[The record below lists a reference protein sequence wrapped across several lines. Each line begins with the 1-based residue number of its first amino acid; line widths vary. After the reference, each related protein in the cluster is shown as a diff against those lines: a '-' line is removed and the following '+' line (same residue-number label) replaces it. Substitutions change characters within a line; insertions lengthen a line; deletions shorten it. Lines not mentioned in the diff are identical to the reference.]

1 MTGNH
6 PAALLRRLNPYCAR
20 ALDAAASLCQTRAH
34 AEITIEHWLL
44 KLLEQGEGDITVI
57 ARRYEWDIDTLWQS
71 LLAHLDTLP
80 RPVRERP
87 QLSEPLA
94 ALIRQAW
101 LIASLE
107 GDDPQIRSQHLL
119 MALTE
124 KPMLPACN
132 NLWVLLSLSRVQLE
146 RLRPLLDAQSDECPA
161 RQPQVTEP
169 LTSAQPGAATT
180 DAPAKTLT
188 GKQDDALLAVLN
200 RFTEDVTEKARS
212 GRIDPA
218 FGRDTEIRQMV
229 DILSR
234 RRKNNPIL
242 VGEPGVGKTALVE
255 GLALRITEGNV
266 PDSLKTVHIR
276 TLDLGLLQAG
286 AGVKGEFEQ
295 RLKNVID
302 AVQKS
307 PEPVLLF
314 IDEAHTIIGAGNQA
328 GGADA
333 ANLLKPALARGELR
347 TIAATTWSEYKQY
360 FERDA
365 ALERRFQ
372 MVKVDEP
379 DDDTACLMLRGL
391 KARYAQH
398 HGVHMLDSAIQ
409 TAVRLSRRYL
419 TGRQLPDKAV
429 DLLDTAGARVRMSL
443 DTLPEPL
450 TQLHARLAALD
461 IEREAIE
468 QDSVFYPETSP
479 ERLAELTDLRDELQ
493 AEAGHLE
500 AQYQQEKAL
509 AQQIM
514 TLRQEGTD
522 SSELQQQ
529 LRTHQGFAPLLALDV
544 DARAVATVVADWT
557 GIPLSSLLRD
567 EQSDLLSMEQSL
579 ENRVVGQSPALCA
592 IAQRLRA
599 AKTGLTPENGPQGV
613 FLLTGPS
620 GTGKTETALTL
631 ADTLFGGEKSL
642 ITINLSEYQEP
653 HTVSQ
658 LKGSPPGYVGYGQGG
673 VLTEAVRK
681 RPYSVVLLDEVEK
694 AHRDVMNLFYQ
705 VFDRGFM
712 RDGEGRVQG
721 MPVQTALRTLHGVI
735 TGFKHLSSSQDE
747 ARYEV
752 RLKPRMALLA
762 RSRQNA
768 IYQNL
773 TVPQIVEK
781 ILRERHQMR
790 GQDFVFNLKSEYP
803 SREQVMQYGEDDLTF
818 VSRLLSEVGIWF
830 RFATDA
836 RLKIEVVEFYDD
848 QSGYERGLTLPLR
861 HPSGLFDGET
871 EAVWGLNTAYS
882 VVEKNVTTR
891 DYNYRTATAEM
902 MTEQHDATGGDNTT
916 YGEAY
921 HYADNFLQK
930 GDKEAAES
938 GAFYARIRHERYL
951 NEQAILKGQST
962 SSLLM
967 PGLEIRVQGDDA
979 PAVFRKG
986 VLITGVTASAA
997 RDRSYELTFTAIP
1010 YSERYGYRPALI
1022 PRPVMAGTLP
1032 ARVTSTVKNDIYAH
1046 IDKDGRYRVN
1056 LDFDRD
1062 TWKPGYESLW
1072 VRQSRPYAG
1081 DTYGLHLPLLAGTEV
1096 SIAFEEGNPD
1106 RPYIA
1111 GVKHDSAH
1119 TDHVTIQNYK
1129 RNVLRTPANNKIRL
1143 DDERG
1148 KEHIK
1153 VSTEYG
1159 GKSQLNLGHLV
1170 DAGKQQRGE
1179 GFELRTDLWGAVRA
1193 KKGIFISAD
1202 AQDKAQGQ
1210 VREMADIISE
1220 LNSLSDKIQK
1230 LSDDAATANADPA
1243 DMAAQ
1248 VALIT
1253 SRINDLT
1260 TSVILMHA
1268 PKGVAVASGEHLQL
1282 AAVKNLQINA
1292 GNNADIGVVKNMFIG
1307 VGRALSVFVRK
1318 AGIRLIANK
1327 GAVSVQAQH
1336 DLMELLAKKSIEIV
1350 STEDEIKITA
1360 KKKITING
1368 GGSYIR
1374 IEGSG
1379 IEPGTPGDYNVKA
1392 VHYGRQPKASEKVP
1406 MPEFPILSAVDSSDF
1421 CLECLLNAIK
1431 NDDAVVEG
1439 V

>member
-132 NLWVLLSLSRVQLE
+132 DLWVLLSLSRVQLE

-212 GRIDPA
+212 GRIDPV

-365 ALERRFQ
+365 ALE
-372 MVKVDEP
+372 
-379 DDDTACLMLRGL
+379 
-391 KARYAQH
+391 
-398 HGVHMLDSAIQ
+398 
-409 TAVRLSRRYL
+409 RRYL

-712 RDGEGRVQG
+712 RDGEGRVIDFRNTVIL
-721 MPVQTALRTLHGVI
+721 MTANLGSDHIMQL
-735 TGFKHLSSSQDE
+735 LE
-747 ARYEV
+747 E
-752 RLKPRMALLA
+752 KP
-762 RSRQNA
+762 
-768 IYQNL
+768 
-773 TVPQIVEK
+773 
-781 ILRERHQMR
+781 
-790 GQDFVFNLKSEYP
+790 D
-803 SREQVMQYGEDDLTF
+803 
-818 VSRLLSEVGIWF
+818 
-830 RFATDA
+830 ATDA
-836 RLKIEVVEFYDD
+836 DLHELLYPLLRDHFQPALMARFQTVIYRPLGQEAMRTIVEMKLAQVVRRLHQHY
-848 QSGYERGLTLPLR
+848 GL
-861 HPSGLFDGET
+861 ET
-871 EAVWGLNTAYS
+871 EINDSLYDQLTAACLLP
-882 VVEKNVTTR
+882 
-891 DYNYRTATAEM
+891 D
-902 MTEQHDATGGDNTT
+902 TG
-916 YGEAY
+916 
-921 HYADNFLQK
+921 
-930 GDKEAAES
+930 
-938 GAFYARIRHERYL
+938 ARNID
-951 NEQAILKGQST
+951 
-962 SSLLM
+962 SLLNQQIL
-967 PGLEIRVQGDDA
+967 PVLSQQLLA
-979 PAVFRKG
+979 QQAVHHK
-986 VLITGVTASAA
+986 
-997 RDRSYELTFTAIP
+997 
-1010 YSERYGYRPALI
+1010 
-1022 PRPVMAGTLP
+1022 P
-1032 ARVTSTVKNDIYAH
+1032 ARLRLGWDEE
-1046 IDKDGRYRVN
+1046 DGIV
-1056 LDFDRD
+1056 LEFD
-1062 TWKPGYESLW
+1062 
-1072 VRQSRPYAG
+1072 
-1081 DTYGLHLPLLAGTEV
+1081 
-1096 SIAFEEGNPD
+1096 
-1106 RPYIA
+1106 
-1111 GVKHDSAH
+1111 
-1119 TDHVTIQNYK
+1119 
-1129 RNVLRTPANNKIRL
+1129 
-1143 DDERG
+1143 
-1148 KEHIK
+1148 
-1153 VSTEYG
+1153 
-1159 GKSQLNLGHLV
+1159 
-1170 DAGKQQRGE
+1170 
-1179 GFELRTDLWGAVRA
+1179 
-1193 KKGIFISAD
+1193 
-1202 AQDKAQGQ
+1202 
-1210 VREMADIISE
+1210 
-1220 LNSLSDKIQK
+1220 
-1230 LSDDAATANADPA
+1230 
-1243 DMAAQ
+1243 
-1248 VALIT
+1248 
-1253 SRINDLT
+1253 
-1260 TSVILMHA
+1260 
-1268 PKGVAVASGEHLQL
+1268 
-1282 AAVKNLQINA
+1282 
-1292 GNNADIGVVKNMFIG
+1292 
-1307 VGRALSVFVRK
+1307 
-1318 AGIRLIANK
+1318 
-1327 GAVSVQAQH
+1327 
-1336 DLMELLAKKSIEIV
+1336 
-1350 STEDEIKITA
+1350 
-1360 KKKITING
+1360 
-1368 GGSYIR
+1368 
-1374 IEGSG
+1374 
-1379 IEPGTPGDYNVKA
+1379 
-1392 VHYGRQPKASEKVP
+1392 EK
-1406 MPEFPILSAVDSSDF
+1406 
-1421 CLECLLNAIK
+1421 
-1431 NDDAVVEG
+1431 
-1439 V
+1439 

>member
-107 GDDPQIRSQHLL
+107 GDAPQIRSQHLL

-132 NLWVLLSLSRVQLE
+132 DLWVLLSLSRVQLE

-169 LTSAQPGAATT
+169 LTSALPETATA

-188 GKQDDALLAVLN
+188 EKQDDALLAVLN

-212 GRIDPA
+212 GRIDPV

-468 QDSVFYPETSP
+468 QDSVFYPEASP

-522 SSELQQQ
+522 STELQQQ

-579 ENRVVGQSPALCA
+579 ENRVVGQRPALCA

-712 RDGEGRVQG
+712 RDGEGREIDFRNTVIL
-721 MPVQTALRTLHGVI
+721 MTANLGSDHIMQL
-735 TGFKHLSSSQDE
+735 LE
-747 ARYEV
+747 E
-752 RLKPRMALLA
+752 KP
-762 RSRQNA
+762 
-768 IYQNL
+768 
-773 TVPQIVEK
+773 
-781 ILRERHQMR
+781 
-790 GQDFVFNLKSEYP
+790 D
-803 SREQVMQYGEDDLTF
+803 
-818 VSRLLSEVGIWF
+818 
-830 RFATDA
+830 ATDA
-836 RLKIEVVEFYDD
+836 DLHELLYPLLRDHFQPALMARFQTVIYRPLGQEAMRTIVEMKLAQVVRRLHQHY
-848 QSGYERGLTLPLR
+848 GL
-861 HPSGLFDGET
+861 ET
-871 EAVWGLNTAYS
+871 EINDSLYDQLTAACLLP
-882 VVEKNVTTR
+882 
-891 DYNYRTATAEM
+891 D
-902 MTEQHDATGGDNTT
+902 TG
-916 YGEAY
+916 
-921 HYADNFLQK
+921 
-930 GDKEAAES
+930 
-938 GAFYARIRHERYL
+938 ARNID
-951 NEQAILKGQST
+951 
-962 SSLLM
+962 SLLNQQIL
-967 PGLEIRVQGDDA
+967 P
-979 PAVFRKG
+979 
-986 VLITGVTASAA
+986 VLS
-997 RDRSYELTFTAIP
+997 
-1010 YSERYGYRPALI
+1010 
-1022 PRPVMAGTLP
+1022 
-1032 ARVTSTVKNDIYAH
+1032 
-1046 IDKDGRYRVN
+1046 
-1056 LDFDRD
+1056 
-1062 TWKPGYESLW
+1062 
-1072 VRQSRPYAG
+1072 QQ
-1081 DTYGLHLPLLAGTEV
+1081 LLAQQAAHRKPAQLRLGWDEEDGIVLEFATE
-1096 SIAFEEGNPD
+1096 
-1106 RPYIA
+1106 
-1111 GVKHDSAH
+1111 
-1119 TDHVTIQNYK
+1119 
-1129 RNVLRTPANNKIRL
+1129 
-1143 DDERG
+1143 
-1148 KEHIK
+1148 
-1153 VSTEYG
+1153 
-1159 GKSQLNLGHLV
+1159 
-1170 DAGKQQRGE
+1170 
-1179 GFELRTDLWGAVRA
+1179 
-1193 KKGIFISAD
+1193 
-1202 AQDKAQGQ
+1202 
-1210 VREMADIISE
+1210 EM
-1220 LNSLSDKIQK
+1220 Q
-1230 LSDDAATANADPA
+1230 
-1243 DMAAQ
+1243 
-1248 VALIT
+1248 
-1253 SRINDLT
+1253 
-1260 TSVILMHA
+1260 
-1268 PKGVAVASGEHLQL
+1268 
-1282 AAVKNLQINA
+1282 
-1292 GNNADIGVVKNMFIG
+1292 
-1307 VGRALSVFVRK
+1307 
-1318 AGIRLIANK
+1318 
-1327 GAVSVQAQH
+1327 
-1336 DLMELLAKKSIEIV
+1336 
-1350 STEDEIKITA
+1350 
-1360 KKKITING
+1360 
-1368 GGSYIR
+1368 
-1374 IEGSG
+1374 
-1379 IEPGTPGDYNVKA
+1379 
-1392 VHYGRQPKASEKVP
+1392 
-1406 MPEFPILSAVDSSDF
+1406 
-1421 CLECLLNAIK
+1421 
-1431 NDDAVVEG
+1431 
-1439 V
+1439 